1 MKQLDVKYY
10 YGFYG
15 DYTAEDEAYEIDFS
29 DSLYNKLKKIY
40 LESGETYLQSILDEE
55 DLTPKQHKELE
66 KIIQELKDDLISV
79 QDYNGNSCDPDTG
92 EEYDFSDL
100 IIDIEIVVPDE
111 WEED

>member
-1 MKQLDVKYY
+1 MKQLDVKFY

-15 DYTAEDEAYEIDFS
+15 DYTAEDEACDIDFS

-40 LESGETYLQSILDEE
+40 IESGETYLQTILDEE

-66 KIIQELKDDLISV
+66 KIIHELKDDLISN
-79 QDYNGNSCDPDTG
+79 QDSCDPDTG
-92 EEYDFSDL
+92 EEYDFSEL
-100 IIDIEIVVPDE
+100 IIDIEIIVPDE

>member
-1 MKQLDVKYY
+1 MKQLEVKFY

-15 DYTAEDEAYEIDFS
+15 EYTAEDEAYDIDFS

-40 LESGETYLQSILDEE
+40 IESGETYLQTILDEE
-55 DLTPKQHKELE
+55 KLTPKQHKELE
-66 KIIQELKDDLISV
+66 KIIQELKDDLISCH
-79 QDYNGNSCDPDTG
+79 DSFDTDTG